1 MHTQRNVKIT
11 DRHIQA
17 IHSQLCLITPFT
29 QLSAKQ
35 RDVLTVLAKQSTQL
49 NKKQRSSQK

>member
-1 MHTQRNVKIT
+1 MHTQFNVKIT

-17 IHSQLCLITPFT
+17 IHSQLCLITPFA

-35 RDVLTVLAKQSTQL
+35 RDVLIMLAKQSTRL
-49 NKKQRSSQK
+49 NKKQRSTQK